1 MYGHV
6 RATKSVT
13 LLTMRDHVRPRIS
26 AANSA
31 LTLRS
36 RAQRGVSTCPP
47 KPAGRRRKGEGG
59 QCGAACGRGPW
70 FETRRCATL
79 LTMRSQVR
87 RRDKT
92 SRAATREQP
101 QSFEIAANERLLL
114 GARPALDLALGRD
127 GVGDLLEP
135 LRIGERHRTARRSV
149 AVKMTAVVL
158 GKPELERRARRPGV
172 VAAVGAL
179 HDVKPCTVGHRPP
192 PSFET
197 RPCGPFLRMRAGWA
211 PSKCRPSES

>member
-70 FETRRCATL
+70 FETRPCGPL
-79 LTMRSQVR
+79 LTMRDHVR
-87 RRDKT
+87 PRAGDEVGHAPHHERSCTAANKCRQLRPHPEEP
-92 SRAATREQP
+92 RAAR
-101 QSFEIAANERLLL
+101 R
-114 GARPALDLALGRD
+114 LDLSA
-127 GVGDLLEP
+127 E
-135 LRIGERHRTARRSV
+135 ARRAKAEGRGRPMWCRLRPWPMVRDAALRAAPHHEGSC
-149 AVKMTAVVL
+149 TAVNKCRQL
-158 GKPELERRARRPGV
+158 RPHPEEPRAARRLDLSAEARRAKAEGRGRPMW
-172 VAAVGAL
+172 
-179 HDVKPCTVGHRPP
+179 CR
-192 PSFET
+192 
-197 RPCGPFLRMRAGWA
+197 LR
-211 PSKCRPSES
+211 